1 MDERVALIAKIFSD
15 DNEVKMVENLFE
27 HDAQAFIDIIDKVC
41 PPFLHPQRVSFRSS
55 LHTLSVRD

>member
-1 MDERVALIAKIFSD
+1 MISDTLTMDERVALIAKIFSD

-41 PPFLHPQRVSFRSS
+41 PIPSS
-55 LHTLSVRD
+55 PKS